1 MDTKHLVIDYKIT
14 LTLDA
19 TLTPETSEIAVIE
32 ELNAQVEQ
40 AIWSLAKVGLAQR
53 NGVEDLARRV
63 RLQSQDREL
72 WRSPEG
78 VERILSRNL
87 ETIRSEKDL

>member
-19 TLTPETSEIAVIE
+19 TLADGASETAVLE
-32 ELNAQVEQ
+32 ELNAQVEE
-40 AIWSLAKVGLAQR
+40 ATWALGKLGRPLRA
-53 NGVEDLARRV
+53 GVEDLASHVRV
-63 RLQSQDREL
+63 QSQDREL
-72 WRSPEG
+72 LRSAEG
-78 VERILSRNL
+78 IEHVLSRNI